1 MFLRV
6 YCARGANGRLY
17 LVCYGPFA
25 SQASAQAYIN
35 ALAFP
40 GDNYVLPVFQVN
52 PNTARVQAA
61 VQTGQRVAVVIP
73 QGSNTPSGTY
83 GPFATVED
91 GEDWIATSPLASQP
105 NLYIRS
111 VRAP

>member
-1 MFLRV
+1 MFLVV

-40 GDNYVLPVFQVN
+40 GDNYVIPVFQVN

-61 VQTGQRVAVVIP
+61 VAIGQSVAVVIP
-73 QGSNTPSGTY
+73 QGSNTPSATY
-83 GPFATVED
+83 GPFATIQG
-91 GEDWIATSPLASQP
+91 GEAWIATTPLASQP
-105 NLYIRS
+105 NLY
-111 VRAP
+111 VRTVGQP